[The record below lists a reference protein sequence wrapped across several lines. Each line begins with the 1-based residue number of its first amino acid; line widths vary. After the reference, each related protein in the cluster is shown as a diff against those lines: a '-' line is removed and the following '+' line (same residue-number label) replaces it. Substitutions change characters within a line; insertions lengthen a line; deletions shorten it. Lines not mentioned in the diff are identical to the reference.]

1 MRDSNVFSYRT
12 SNVSESRTVDVYTL
26 RSRVQATVASG
37 QKLAADAIKRRE
49 QVWALNGFQGK
60 ILFKGSLN
68 VKNLTINSLNNHNM
82 DTLLTNTYR

>member
-1 MRDSNVFSYRT
+1 MRVSNVFSYRT
-12 SNVSESRTVDVYTL
+12 SNVRESRTVDVYTL
-26 RSRVQATVASG
+26 RSWVQATVASG
-37 QKLAADAIKRRE
+37 QKLAADAIERRE
-49 QVWALNGFQGK
+49 QVWGLNGFQGK

>member
-1 MRDSNVFSYRT
+1 MT

-37 QKLAADAIKRRE
+37 QKLAADAIERRE